1 MRQRI
6 LCPVHKEATPSMVL
20 YDDVGHCF
28 GCGATIPLDKL
39 GVKAEQKE
47 KYVEDIEASLKR
59 IRELPKRDIRG
70 FQLHCDPDYFY
81 ILFPGA
87 SYYKKRL
94 IARTSGSKYVG
105 PSGHQKPLFRAVD
118 SPENNTLAIVE
129 GELNAM
135 SLAACGFPVNVCSPG
150 GAGDFYSKSMSK
162 ELTYYARHARILIV
176 TDKDKAGAVAAIE
189 LKARL
194 LGRSH
199 VMIQLVE
206 KDFNELYQEPEGKE
220 KIRMVVQPWLRSLE
234 GGVQTPGSPA
244 SGL

>member
-6 LCPVHKEATPSMVL
+6 LCPVHSEATPSMVL

-39 GVKAEQKE
+39 GVKVEQKE
-47 KYVEDIEASLKR
+47 KYVEDIDTSLQR
-59 IRELPKRDIRG
+59 IIALPKRSIRG
-70 FQLHCDPDYFY
+70 FNLHCDSEHFY

-87 SYYKKRL
+87 RYYKKRSV
-94 IARTSGSKYVG
+94 TGSSGSKYIG

-118 SPENNTLAIVE
+118 NPENDTLAIVE

-135 SLAACGFPVNVCSPG
+135 SLAACGLPINVCSPG

-162 ELTYYARHARILIV
+162 ELTYYSRHARILIV

-194 LGRSH
+194 LGRSN
-199 VMIQLVE
+199 VTIQLVE

-220 KIRMVVQPWLRSLE
+220 KIRMDVQAWLRPLE
-234 GGVQTPGSPA
+234 GR
-244 SGL
+244 L